1 MTPGV
6 KKMLLGSMAVAGV
19 VGILSIVDLAAGFPF
34 AGQMVFDIM
43 FLVSAAL
50 VGYMAFDAYREL
62 T

>member
-6 KKMLLGSMAVAGV
+6 KKMLFGSMAVAGIV
-19 VGILSIVDLAAGFPF
+19 AILAIVDLVAGFPF

-43 FLVSAAL
+43 FLVSALL
-50 VGYMAFDAYREL
+50 VAYMAFDTYREL